1 MNISHFFEQF
11 VNCRRVKQHALDI
24 ALHQSK

>member
-1 MNISHFFEQF
+1 LRSHFFEPF